1 MVWTKEQKQ
10 QYNIEYR
17 IKHKERLAEYEKKHA
32 KTPKRRKI
40 MRISTWKHY
49 GLIDDYEKIY
59 EIYLTTTHCMKCNVE
74 LTMMKQCPTMKC
86 MDHDHDTGLYR
97 AILCNDCN
105 RNNVDD
111 KNSRKDNKLGI
122 KYITNHGP
130 NFRFRFRGH
139 SKTFKTLEEAIEYKE
154 SFILALS

>member
-1 MVWTKEQKQ
+1 MVRTKEQRQ

-17 IKHKERLAEYEKKHA
+17 IKHKERLAE
-32 KTPKRRKI
+32 
-40 MRISTWKHY
+40 
-49 GLIDDYEKIY
+49 
-59 EIYLTTTHCMKCNVE
+59 YLTTTHCMKCNVE

-105 RNNVDD
+105 RNNPDD
-111 KNSRKDNKLGI
+111 NNSRKDNKLGI
-122 KYITNHGP
+122 KYITNHGN

-154 SFILALS
+154 SFILMKMIGS